1 MKMKTPVR
9 FWLIT
14 LGMGVTLAMGIL
26 LGKGVG
32 NHVLAESES
41 YGDLKTFAEV
51 LSMVQKNYVE
61 EVDPKDLVYGA
72 IRGMLNTL
80 DPHTSFMPPTLYKEV
95 QVDTRGEFGG
105 LGIQISVRDGRL
117 VVIAPIEETPA
128 FRAGIQAG
136 DHIVKV
142 NDAPTKEMTLMEA
155 VNKMRGRKG
164 TKVTLSIQREGEL
177 ALLDF
182 TLTREVIKIQSVKSD
197 ILDESIGYIRIS
209 QFQERTTRDLGK
221 ALDRLAKEVDMQGLV
236 LDLRNNPGGLLT
248 AAIGVSE
255 QFLESGQMVVY
266 IEGRDKGRDEYHSK
280 GKRIDQDFPMII
292 LVNAGSASASE
303 IVAGA
308 LQDWERAVILGT
320 QTFGK
325 GSVQTLLP
333 LTDGSGLRLTTARYF
348 TPKGRTIQ
356 NSGIQPDIIVEPFS
370 KPKGQQIKQLREE
383 DLKGHLEVED
393 QKFSP
398 DDDQPSSSQPN
409 KGIRLQGLSGKA
421 EDIQLEKA
429 IDLLKSWKIFKKL
442 GSPTQITQRP
452 LEE

>member
-1 MKMKTPVR
+1 
-9 FWLIT
+9 
-14 LGMGVTLAMGIL
+14 
-26 LGKGVG
+26 
-32 NHVLAESES
+32 
-41 YGDLKTFAEV
+41 
-51 LSMVQKNYVE
+51 
-61 EVDPKDLVYGA
+61 
-72 IRGMLNTL
+72 
-80 DPHTSFMPPTLYKEV
+80 
-95 QVDTRGEFGG
+95 
-105 LGIQISVRDGRL
+105 
-117 VVIAPIEETPA
+117 
-128 FRAGIQAG
+128 
-136 DHIVKV
+136 V

-155 VNKMRGRKG
+155 VNKMRGKKG

-221 ALDRLAKEVDMQGLV
+221 ALDHLAKEVDMQGLV

-280 GKRIDQDFPMII
+280 GQRINQDFPMII

-303 IVAGA
+303 IVSGA

-370 KPKGQQIKQLREE
+370 KTGGQQIKQLREE

-393 QKFSP
+393 QKLSP
-398 DDDQPSSSQPN
+398 DDDQPSPSQPN
-409 KGIRLQGLSGKA
+409 KGIRLQGLVGEA

-442 GSPTQITQRP
+442 GSLTQITQRP
-452 LEE
+452 LEK